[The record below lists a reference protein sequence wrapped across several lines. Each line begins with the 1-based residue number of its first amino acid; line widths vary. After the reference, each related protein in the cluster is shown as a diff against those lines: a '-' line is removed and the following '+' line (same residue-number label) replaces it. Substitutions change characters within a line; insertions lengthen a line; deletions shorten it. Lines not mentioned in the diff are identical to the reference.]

1 MKYNVLQYL
10 ESSVS
15 KYPEKIA
22 VIDKNNKI
30 TYKDLQNTSKSIASS
45 IIKDNFWHVPIIVFM
60 DKGIPA
66 LATFLGILYSG
77 NTYSLLHPEFPQSRL
92 EEINNVLEAN
102 LIITT
107 SNYYEN
113 AKVIFKDKKVVK
125 YEDLINQDIEE
136 ELIRDVASKILD
148 IDPVYINFTSGSTGI
163 PKGVTINHRSIIDF
177 INVFTE
183 TFKITEND
191 IIGNQAPFD
200 FDVSVKDIYSSLCV
214 GATLVIIPREL
225 FSKPTEL
232 LDFICDNK
240 VTTLIWAVSALCLV
254 STFHALDYRCPDNI
268 HTVMFSGEV
277 MPIKHL
283 NTWMSHLPYAT
294 FVNLY
299 GPTEITCN
307 CTYHIIDPKRN
318 YEDGIPIGKSF
329 LNEETFLLDENNKR
343 ITKEDIT
350 GEICVRGTS
359 VGLGYYNNLEETNK
373 RFVINPLEKRYPE
386 IIYRTGDLGK
396 YDKNGDL
403 YFTGRKDFQIK
414 YMGHRIELEEIERAI
429 NNIEFIERCCC
440 IYNEEKQK
448 LYCFYIGD
456 VDKKTIYEE
465 LKKVLPPFM
474 IPGIFRS
481 VLKFPI
487 NKNGKIDRK
496 LLLKEELEKKLGSEK
511 NVSN

>member
-1 MKYNVLQYL
+1 MKYNVLKYL
-10 ESSVS
+10 EESVT
-15 KYPEKIA
+15 KYPNKIA
-22 VIDKNNKI
+22 VIDAFDKI
-30 TYKDLQNTSKSIASS
+30 TYQDLQNTSKSIASYL
-45 IIKDNFWHVPIIVFM
+45 IKESFFHVPIIVFM

-66 LATFLGILYSG
+66 LTSFLGILYSG
-77 NTYSLLHPEFPQSRL
+77 NPYSLLHPEFPKSRL
-92 EEINNVLEAN
+92 EEISNVLESE

-107 SNYYEN
+107 SSYYEN
-113 AKVIFKDKKVVK
+113 AKDIFKDKKVVK
-125 YEDLINQDIEE
+125 YEDLINENIEE
-136 ELIRDVASKILD
+136 ELIKETSTKILD
-148 IDPVYINFTSGSTGI
+148 IDPVYINFTSGSTGT

-183 TFKITEND
+183 TFNITESD
-191 IIGNQAPFD
+191 FIGNQAPFD
-200 FDVSVKDIYSSLCV
+200 FDVSVKDIYSSLKV

-225 FSKPTEL
+225 FSKPKEL

-254 STFHALDYRCPDNI
+254 STFHALDYRCPKDI
-268 HTVMFSGEV
+268 HTIMFSGEV

-283 NTWMSHLPYAT
+283 NTWMSHLPNAT

-307 CTYHIIDPKRN
+307 STYHIIDPNRN
-318 YEDGIPIGKSF
+318 YENGIPIGKSF
-329 LNEETFLLDENNKR
+329 LNEETFLLNEFNER
-343 ITKEDIT
+343 ITKEDT
-350 GEICVRGTS
+350 PGEICVRGTS
-359 VGLGYYNNLEETNK
+359 VGLGYYNNPEETNK

-440 IYNEEKQK
+440 VFDEEKQK

-456 VDKKTIYEE
+456 IDKKTIYEE
-465 LKKVLPPFM
+465 LKKVLPVHM

-481 VLKFPI
+481 ILKFPL

-496 LLLKEELEKKLGSEK
+496 LLLKEENEKKSEKRLEK
-511 NVSN
+511 N